1 MKKDEKRSKKRTHKK
16 RPAFQIQFSPINYIM
31 FFSGIIVIAI
41 GFFLLSNNETTLS
54 AILLVI
60 GYTVILPLSI
70 IFNKKGKN
78 SEKNL
83 Q

>member
-1 MKKDEKRSKKRTHKK
+1 MKKEVKRGKKRTHKK
-16 RPAFQIQFSPINYIM
+16 MPAFQIRFTAINYLL
-31 FFSGIIVIAI
+31 FLLGVVVIAI
-41 GFFLLSNNETTLS
+41 GFFLLSNKETTLS

-70 IFNKKGKN
+70 IFTKKGKS
-78 SEKNL
+78 SEKNI